1 MTIIEVE
8 KDEDNQLP
16 IPSEWRQLFVDIV
29 NSFVIKDYLIS
40 SGIDGVS
47 PVSKE
52 TAVQIEEY
60 ITDYGEN
67 LIALPSET
75 WESSICLYMGDSWD
89 ILIDLW
95 TESEG
100 RSDLALSAT
109 VKESESGY
117 IVHVGMVYVP

>member
-1 MTIIEVE
+1 MTIIEVG

-29 NSFVIKDYLIS
+29 NSFVSKDYLIS
-40 SGIDGVS
+40 AGMDGVS
-47 PVSKE
+47 PVSQE

-60 ITDYGEN
+60 IIDYGET
-67 LIALPSET
+67 LITLPSET

-109 VKESESGY
+109 VKETESGY

>member
-109 VKESESGY
+109 VKETESGY
-117 IVHVGMVYVP
+117 IVHIGMVYVP

>member
-29 NSFVIKDYLIS
+29 NSFVSKDYLIS
-40 SGIDGVS
+40 SGLDGVS
-47 PVSKE
+47 PVSQE
-52 TAVQIEEY
+52 TAAQIEEY
-60 ITDYGEN
+60 INDYGET
-67 LIALPSET
+67 LIALPGET
-75 WESSICLYMGDSWD
+75 WESSICLWMGDSWD

-109 VKESESGY
+109 VKESKSGY
-117 IVHVGMVYVP
+117 IVHVGIVYVP

>member
-29 NSFVIKDYLIS
+29 NSFVSKDYLIS
-40 SGIDGVS
+40 SGVDGVS
-47 PVSKE
+47 PVSQE
-52 TAVQIEEY
+52 TAAQIEEY
-60 ITDYGEN
+60 INDYGET

-75 WESSICLYMGDSWD
+75 WESSICLWMGDSWD

>member
-16 IPSEWRQLFVDIV
+16 IPSEWRQLFVGIV
-29 NSFVIKDYLIS
+29 NSFVFKDYLIS

-47 PVSKE
+47 PVSQE

-60 ITDYGEN
+60 ITEYGET

-75 WESSICLYMGDSWD
+75 WESSICLYQGDSWD

-109 VKESESGY
+109 VKETESGY
-117 IVHVGMVYVP
+117 IVHIGMVYVP